1 MISSIQP
8 PPIYQPPPLIPP
20 ASPRKADARWAF
32 PPSVFRFVDTH
43 YGTDALALPLGGIF
57 KLMNKI
63 QFKFKTEDGRRVVR
77 FAKSGKCAL
86 G

>member
-1 MISSIQP
+1 MISSVQP

-32 PPSVFRFVDTH
+32 PPSVHRFVDTH

-63 QFKFKTEDGRRVVR
+63 Q
-77 FAKSGKCAL
+77 S
-86 G
+86 